1 MKRVILVM
9 MLLLSINSIKAQ
21 NDPVLAGM
29 ILLYTENAEKTLKNQ
44 ELAMMMQTTGHLWTK
59 EEVEATA
66 DLQREFN
73 TYLDSFRSI
82 LCYAAQIY
90 GFYHEITLLTENMGG
105 LIHQLE
111 KNTTNALA
119 VALSTNRNK
128 IYREVILNSV
138 EIVND
143 IRTVCLS
150 KNKMTEQQRLEIVFN
165 IRPKLQVMNKK
176 LKRLTIAVKYT
187 SMNDVWLEISEGTL
201 PMADKTQIIE
211 DAKRRWKQI
220 GRNVRPKNL

>member
-1 MKRVILVM
+1 

-29 ILLYTENAEKTLKNQ
+29 ILLYTEKAEKTLKNQ

-105 LIHQLE
+105 LIQQLE

-150 KNKMTEQQRLEIVFN
+150 KNKMTEHQRLEIVFN

-187 SMNDVWLEISEGTL
+187 SMNDVWLEISEGTR

-211 DAKRRWKQI
+211 YAKRRWKQI
-220 GRNVRPKNL
+220 GRNVRP

>member
-29 ILLYTENAEKTLKNQ
+29 ILLYTEKAEKTLKNQ

-105 LIHQLE
+105 LIQQLE

-165 IRPKLQVMNKK
+165 ISPKLQVMNKK

-187 SMNDVWLEISEGTL
+187 SMNDVWLEISEGTR

-220 GRNVRPKNL
+220 GRNVRP

>member
-29 ILLYTENAEKTLKNQ
+29 ILLYTEKAEKTLKNQ

-82 LCYAAQIY
+82 LCYSAQIY

-105 LIHQLE
+105 LIQQLE

-138 EIVND
+138 EIVYG

-187 SMNDVWLEISEGTL
+187 SMNDVWLEINEGTR

-220 GRNVRPKNL
+220 GRNVRP

>member
-29 ILLYTENAEKTLKNQ
+29 ILLYTEKAERTLKNQ

-105 LIHQLE
+105 LIQQLE

-187 SMNDVWLEISEGTL
+187 SMNDVWLEISEGTR

-220 GRNVRPKNL
+220 GRNVRP

>member
-29 ILLYTENAEKTLKNQ
+29 ILLYTEKAEKTLKNQ
-44 ELAMMMQTTGHLWTK
+44 ELAMMMLTTGHLWTK

-105 LIHQLE
+105 LIQQLE

-187 SMNDVWLEISEGTL
+187 SMNDVWLEISEGTR

-220 GRNVRPKNL
+220 GRNVRP

>member
-29 ILLYTENAEKTLKNQ
+29 ILLYTEKAEKTLKNQ

-105 LIHQLE
+105 LIQQLE

-128 IYREVILNSV
+128 IYREVILNSM

-187 SMNDVWLEISEGTL
+187 SMNDVWLEISEGTR

-220 GRNVRPKNL
+220 GRNVRP

>member
-29 ILLYTENAEKTLKNQ
+29 ILLYTEKAEKTLKNQ

-105 LIHQLE
+105 LIQQLE

-187 SMNDVWLEISEGTL
+187 SMNDVWLEISEGTR

-211 DAKRRWKQI
+211 NAKRRWKQI
-220 GRNVRPKNL
+220 GRNVRP

>member
-29 ILLYTENAEKTLKNQ
+29 ILLYTEKAEKTLKNQ
-44 ELAMMMQTTGHLWTK
+44 ELAMMMQTTGHIWTK

-187 SMNDVWLEISEGTL
+187 SMNDVWLEISEGTR

-220 GRNVRPKNL
+220 GRNVRP

>member
-29 ILLYTENAEKTLKNQ
+29 ILLYTEMAEKTLKNQ

-105 LIHQLE
+105 LIQQLE

-187 SMNDVWLEISEGTL
+187 SMNDVWLEISEGTR

-220 GRNVRPKNL
+220 GRNVRP

>member
-29 ILLYTENAEKTLKNQ
+29 ILLYTEKAEKTLKNQ

-90 GFYHEITLLTENMGG
+90 GFYHEITLLTENMSG
-105 LIHQLE
+105 LILQLE

-187 SMNDVWLEISEGTL
+187 SMNDVWLEINEGTR
-201 PMADKTQIIE
+201 PMADKRQIIE
-211 DAKRRWKQI
+211 DAKKRWKQI
-220 GRNVRPKNL
+220 GRNVRP

>member
-29 ILLYTENAEKTLKNQ
+29 ILLYTEKAEKTLKNQ

-105 LIHQLE
+105 LIQQLE

-187 SMNDVWLEISEGTL
+187 SMNDVWLEISDGTR

-220 GRNVRPKNL
+220 GRNVRP

>member
-29 ILLYTENAEKTLKNQ
+29 ILLYTEKAEKTLKNQ

-82 LCYAAQIY
+82 LYYAAQIY

-187 SMNDVWLEISEGTL
+187 SMNDVWLEISEGTR

-220 GRNVRPKNL
+220 GRNVRP

>member
-1 MKRVILVM
+1 MKRAILVM

-29 ILLYTENAEKTLKNQ
+29 ILLYTEKAEKTLKNQ

-105 LIHQLE
+105 LIQQLE

-187 SMNDVWLEISEGTL
+187 SMNDVWLEISEGTR

-220 GRNVRPKNL
+220 GRNVRP

>member
-29 ILLYTENAEKTLKNQ
+29 ILLYTEKAEKTLKNQ

-105 LIHQLE
+105 LIQQLE

-176 LKRLTIAVKYT
+176 LKRLTIAVKYN
-187 SMNDVWLEISEGTL
+187 SMNDVWLEISEGTR

-220 GRNVRPKNL
+220 GRNVRP

>member
-29 ILLYTENAEKTLKNQ
+29 ILLYTEKAEKTLKNQ

-105 LIHQLE
+105 LIQQLE

-187 SMNDVWLEISEGTL
+187 SMNDVWLEINEGTR
-201 PMADKTQIIE
+201 PRADKTQIIE

-220 GRNVRPKNL
+220 GRNVRP

>member
-1 MKRVILVM
+1 MKRVIFVM

-29 ILLYTENAEKTLKNQ
+29 ILLYTEKAEKTLKNQ

-105 LIHQLE
+105 LIQQLE

-187 SMNDVWLEISEGTL
+187 SMNNVWLEINEGTR

-211 DAKRRWKQI
+211 DAKKRWKQI
-220 GRNVRPKNL
+220 GRNVRP

>member
-1 MKRVILVM
+1 MKRVILVL

-29 ILLYTENAEKTLKNQ
+29 ILLYTEKAEKTLKNQ

-105 LIHQLE
+105 LIQQLE

-187 SMNDVWLEISEGTL
+187 SMNDVWLEISEGTR
-201 PMADKTQIIE
+201 PIADKTQIIE

-220 GRNVRPKNL
+220 GRNVRP

>member
-29 ILLYTENAEKTLKNQ
+29 ILLYTEKAEKTLKNQ

-90 GFYHEITLLTENMGG
+90 GFYHEITLLTVNMGG
-105 LIHQLE
+105 LIQQLE

-187 SMNDVWLEISEGTL
+187 SMNDVWLEISEGTR

-220 GRNVRPKNL
+220 GRNVRP

>member
-29 ILLYTENAEKTLKNQ
+29 ILLYTEKAEKTLKNQ

-105 LIHQLE
+105 LIQQLE

-176 LKRLTIAVKYT
+176 LKRFTIAVKYT
-187 SMNDVWLEISEGTL
+187 SMNDVWLEINEGTR

-211 DAKRRWKQI
+211 DAKKRWKQT
-220 GRNVRPKNL
+220 GRNVRP

>member
-29 ILLYTENAEKTLKNQ
+29 ILLYTEKAEKTLKNQ

-128 IYREVILNSV
+128 IFREVILNSV

-187 SMNDVWLEISEGTL
+187 SMNDVWLEISEGTR

-220 GRNVRPKNL
+220 GRNVRP

>member
-9 MLLLSINSIKAQ
+9 MLLLTINSIKAQ

-29 ILLYTENAEKTLKNQ
+29 ILLYTEKAEKTLKNQ

-105 LIHQLE
+105 LIQQLE

-165 IRPKLQVMNKK
+165 IRPKLQVINKK

-187 SMNDVWLEISEGTL
+187 SMNDVWLEISEGTR

-220 GRNVRPKNL
+220 GRNVRP

>member
-29 ILLYTENAEKTLKNQ
+29 ILLYTEKAEKTPKNQ

-105 LIHQLE
+105 LIQQLE

-187 SMNDVWLEISEGTL
+187 SMNDVWLEISEGTR

-220 GRNVRPKNL
+220 GRNVRP

>member
-29 ILLYTENAEKTLKNQ
+29 ILLYTEKAEKTLKNQ

-105 LIHQLE
+105 LIQQLE

-176 LKRLTIAVKYT
+176 LKRLTIALKYT
-187 SMNDVWLEISEGTL
+187 SMNDVWLEISEGTR

-220 GRNVRPKNL
+220 GRNVRP

>member
-29 ILLYTENAEKTLKNQ
+29 ILLYTEKAEKTLKNQ

-105 LIHQLE
+105 LIQQLE

-187 SMNDVWLEISEGTL
+187 SMNDVWLEIKEGTR

-220 GRNVRPKNL
+220 GRNVRP

>member
-29 ILLYTENAEKTLKNQ
+29 ILLYTEKAEKTLKNQ
-44 ELAMMMQTTGHLWTK
+44 ELAMIMQTTGHLWTK

-105 LIHQLE
+105 LIQQLE

-187 SMNDVWLEISEGTL
+187 SLNDVWLEINEGTR

-220 GRNVRPKNL
+220 GRNVRP

>member
-1 MKRVILVM
+1 MKRVILVL

-29 ILLYTENAEKTLKNQ
+29 ILLYTEKAEKTLKNQ

-187 SMNDVWLEISEGTL
+187 SMNDVWLEISEGTR

-220 GRNVRPKNL
+220 GRNVRP

>member
-9 MLLLSINSIKAQ
+9 MLLLTINSIKAQ

-29 ILLYTENAEKTLKNQ
+29 ILLYTEKAEKTLKNQ

-105 LIHQLE
+105 LIQQLE

-176 LKRLTIAVKYT
+176 LKRLTIAIKYT
-187 SMNDVWLEISEGTL
+187 SMNDVWLEISEGTR

-220 GRNVRPKNL
+220 GRNVRP

>member
-29 ILLYTENAEKTLKNQ
+29 ILLYTEKAEKTLKNQ

-105 LIHQLE
+105 LIQQLE

-187 SMNDVWLEISEGTL
+187 SMNDVWLEVSEGTR

-220 GRNVRPKNL
+220 GRNVRP

>member
-29 ILLYTENAEKTLKNQ
+29 ILLYTEKAEKTLKNQ

-105 LIHQLE
+105 LIQQLE

-187 SMNDVWLEISEGTL
+187 SMNDVWLEINEDTR

-220 GRNVRPKNL
+220 GRNVRP

>member
-29 ILLYTENAEKTLKNQ
+29 ILLYTEKAEKTLKNQ

-105 LIHQLE
+105 LIQQLE
-111 KNTTNALA
+111 KNTSNALA

-187 SMNDVWLEISEGTL
+187 SMNDVWLEISEGTR

-220 GRNVRPKNL
+220 GRNVRP

>member
-29 ILLYTENAEKTLKNQ
+29 ILLYTEKAEKTLKNQ

-105 LIHQLE
+105 LIQQLE

-187 SMNDVWLEISEGTL
+187 SMNDVWLEINEGTR
-201 PMADKTQIIE
+201 PVADKTQIIE

-220 GRNVRPKNL
+220 GRNVRP

>member
-9 MLLLSINSIKAQ
+9 MLLLTINSIKAQ

-29 ILLYTENAEKTLKNQ
+29 ILLYTEKAEKTLKNQ

-90 GFYHEITLLTENMGG
+90 GFYHEITLLTENMGR
-105 LIHQLE
+105 LIQQLE

-187 SMNDVWLEISEGTL
+187 SMNDVWLEISEGTR

-220 GRNVRPKNL
+220 GRNVRP

>member
-29 ILLYTENAEKTLKNQ
+29 ILLYTEKAEKTLKNQ
-44 ELAMMMQTTGHLWTK
+44 ELAMMMQTTGHLWIK

-105 LIHQLE
+105 LIQQLE

-128 IYREVILNSV
+128 IYRELILNSV

-187 SMNDVWLEISEGTL
+187 SMNDVWLEISEGTR

-220 GRNVRPKNL
+220 GRNVRP

>member
-1 MKRVILVM
+1 MKREILVM
-9 MLLLSINSIKAQ
+9 MLLLTINSIKAQ

-29 ILLYTENAEKTLKNQ
+29 ILLYTEKAEKTLKNQ

-105 LIHQLE
+105 LIQQLE

-187 SMNDVWLEISEGTL
+187 SMNDVWLEINEGTR

-220 GRNVRPKNL
+220 GRNVRP

>member
-29 ILLYTENAEKTLKNQ
+29 ILLYTEKAEKTLKNQ
-44 ELAMMMQTTGHLWTK
+44 ELAMMMQTTGHLWIK

-187 SMNDVWLEISEGTL
+187 SMNDVWLEISEGTR

-220 GRNVRPKNL
+220 GRNVRP

>member
-1 MKRVILVM
+1 MKRVILVL

-29 ILLYTENAEKTLKNQ
+29 ILLYTEKAEKTLKNQ

-105 LIHQLE
+105 LIQQLE

-187 SMNDVWLEISEGTL
+187 SMNDVWLEISEGTR

-220 GRNVRPKNL
+220 GRNVRP

>member
-29 ILLYTENAEKTLKNQ
+29 ILLYTEKAEKTLKNQ

-82 LCYAAQIY
+82 LCYAAHIY

-105 LIHQLE
+105 LIQQLE

-187 SMNDVWLEISEGTL
+187 SMNDVWLEISEGTR

-220 GRNVRPKNL
+220 GRNVRP

>member
-29 ILLYTENAEKTLKNQ
+29 ILLYTEKAEKTLKNQ
-44 ELAMMMQTTGHLWTK
+44 ELAMMMQTTGYLWTK

-105 LIHQLE
+105 LIQQLE

-187 SMNDVWLEISEGTL
+187 SMNDVWLEISEGTR

-220 GRNVRPKNL
+220 GRNVRP

>member
-29 ILLYTENAEKTLKNQ
+29 ILLYTEKAEKTLKNQ

-150 KNKMTEQQRLEIVFN
+150 KNKMTEQQRLEIVFY

-187 SMNDVWLEISEGTL
+187 SMNDVWLEISEGTR
-201 PMADKTQIIE
+201 PMSDKTQIIE

-220 GRNVRPKNL
+220 GRNVRP